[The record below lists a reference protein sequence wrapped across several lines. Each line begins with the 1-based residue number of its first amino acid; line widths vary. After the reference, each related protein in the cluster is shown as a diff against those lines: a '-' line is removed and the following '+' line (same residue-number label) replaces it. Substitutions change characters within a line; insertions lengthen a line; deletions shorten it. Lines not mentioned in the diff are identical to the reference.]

1 MNKIVRPCGN
11 VAAPAIDRGRA
22 DSLTQD
28 RRLERYRK
36 AQREVPAR
44 ATLMMLWRTNP
55 ASGRLECRWVTERG
69 ATTDEGVSCNDTL
82 HQAA

>member
-55 ASGRLECRWVTERG
+55 ASGRLECRWVAERG
-69 ATTDEGVSCNDTL
+69 AASDEGVSCSGL
-82 HQAA
+82 LRRAA